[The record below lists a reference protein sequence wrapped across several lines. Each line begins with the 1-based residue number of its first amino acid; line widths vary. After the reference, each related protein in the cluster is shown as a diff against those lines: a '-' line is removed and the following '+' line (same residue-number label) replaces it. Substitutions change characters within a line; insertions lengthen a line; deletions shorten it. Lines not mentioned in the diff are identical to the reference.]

1 MLIANR
7 QAMIVGNGELP
18 RVGGFVPFVVGA
30 VAARAALS
38 LASTEGFGS
47 VVKMAARIDSRGR
60 T

>member
-30 VAARAALS
+30 VAARALS

-47 VVKMAARIDSRGR
+47 VVKMAARIASRKR